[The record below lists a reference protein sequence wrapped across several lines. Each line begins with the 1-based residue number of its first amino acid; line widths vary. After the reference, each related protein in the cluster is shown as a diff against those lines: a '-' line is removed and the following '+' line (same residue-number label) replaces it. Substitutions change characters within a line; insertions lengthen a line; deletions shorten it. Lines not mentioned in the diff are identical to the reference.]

1 VGQCDVSEPVGR
13 RLLDQEI
20 GGVAGTYN
28 QYAYVEQKTYVVYA
42 IENTVRE
49 ALGMKPIA
57 LPPRPLA

>member
-1 VGQCDVSEPVGR
+1 MCPSPWVD
-13 RLLDQEI
+13 RLLDHEI
-20 GGVAGTYN
+20 GGVAGIYN